1 MKADNVDAV
10 RMSGGKL
17 FHAVGP
23 IYAKAHTK
31 FGIFADLGRVK
42 LTTQHFKNMF
52 TITPCGSVAQ
62 W

>member
-1 MKADNVDAV
+1 
-10 RMSGGKL
+10 MSGGKL

-23 IYAKAHTK
+23 IYAKADTK
-31 FGIFADLGRVK
+31 FGIFADLGTDRVK

-52 TITPCGSVAQ
+52 TVTPCGSVAQ